1 MSDSIL
7 FHLQMWKSSR
17 LSTCSLGSLSQWRGN
32 PTCGNSLPTSTCTT
46 PSPWA
51 GCSLNAQ
58 GEQSHLCL
66 QLCSH
71 PQRPPHPSPC
81 IPFPTVPFLLP
92 FPTVFSPHLFPHS
105 PLPAS
110 LPHSLLPSSLSPQ
123 SPSLNPFSTAT
134 LSLDPFPRSPLHSF
148 LSPQSPPL
156 IPLII
161 VPSPH
166 PFPHSPLPS
175 TLSPQPPSLW
185 IPFPAVRSTHSFPH
199 SPLHSYP
206 S

>member
-1 MSDSIL
+1 MCIN
-7 FHLQMWKSSR
+7 FTHPRQMWIKTRKTVTKMWTCQTQFCSIRRCGKAAGFQPVPWDLWASGGATQPVGTPYR
-17 LSTCSLGSLSQWRGN
+17 L
-32 PTCGNSLPTSTCTT
+32 LPAQPLHPGQDALWT
-46 PSPWA
+46 PKVS
-51 GCSLNAQ
+51 
-58 GEQSHLCL
+58 SHLCL

-105 PLPAS
+105 PLP
-110 LPHSLLPSSLSPQ
+110 
-123 SPSLNPFSTAT
+123 
-134 LSLDPFPRSPLHSF
+134 
-148 LSPQSPPL
+148 
-156 IPLII
+156 
-161 VPSPH
+161 
-166 PFPHSPLPS
+166 S